1 MRAKGML
8 SVWGSLLGI
17 GLLAAGAAQAATLSL
32 SPASIGPLTPG
43 TTLVFHLI
51 LSGVGDDDSNTVG
64 AYDFDL
70 SFDPSIA
77 SFAGFT
83 YHPFLGVLE
92 DDEVIVASGA
102 TGSTIDIAAVSLLDG
117 ASLVALQP
125 ASFALGSI
133 TLVAVGPGAF
143 ALAFTQSLVSDVN
156 GFDLALTQ
164 VDGASVQVVPE
175 PGTAWLLAGGLAGLA
190 ARRRTS

>member
-1 MRAKGML
+1 ML

-32 SPASIGPLTPG
+32 SPASIGPVTPG
-43 TTLVFHLI
+43 TTLVFDLI
-51 LSGVGDDDSNTVG
+51 LSGVGDDANNTVG

-70 SFDPSIA
+70 SYDPA
-77 SFAGFT
+77 VVSFAGFT

-102 TGSTIDIAAVSLLDG
+102 AGGTIDIAAVSLLDE

-125 ASFALGSI
+125 ASFAVGTI

-143 ALAFTQSLVSDVN
+143 ALAFTQSIVSDVN
-156 GFDLALTQ
+156 ALDIALTQ

-175 PGTAWLLAGGLAGLA
+175 PGTAWLLAGGLAWLG
-190 ARRRTS
+190 ARRRAR